1 MASSSDIFLGLILF
15 PVAVLVPVGILLG
28 KVLLINASFLDI
40 RCGKVSATKD
50 NSSANGVGGDN
61 LGKMTSEVAAEAESS

>member
-1 MASSSDIFLGLILF
+1 MKIVHSGTVVI
-15 PVAVLVPVGILLG
+15 PVGILLG

-50 NSSANGVGGDN
+50 SSANGVGGDN
-61 LGKMTSEVAAEAESS
+61 LGKMTSEAAPDAEGS

>member
-50 NSSANGVGGDN
+50 SSANGVGGDN
-61 LGKMTSEVAAEAESS
+61 LGKMTSEVAAEAKDS